1 MKKKKNNTARTAPN
15 FDNMPNKQNEG
26 TISEAVTSRQ
36 SQLATLLI
44 GILVVIAGFLT
55 YNYFKQSQN
64 GLVNKETQKEV
75 SLENMDLGEIAESG
89 DDMGILR
96 GTYTVK
102 QGDTLW
108 KIALSQLGDG
118 ERWQEIAEAN
128 DIPIDNPEV
137 EIGQELTIPGGA
149 ISEPT
154 VEPTVEPT
162 IEPTPETE
170 EIVEELIEE
179 VPETAVGPSTYMV
192 KHGDTLWE
200 IAQEI
205 YGDGARWHEIFDAN
219 PLSMYSPD
227 GYAFPLIHTGNILVI
242 P

>member
-1 MKKKKNNTARTAPN
+1 
-15 FDNMPNKQNEG
+15 MPNKQNEG
-26 TISEAVTSRQ
+26 TISDAVTSRQ

-44 GILVVIAGFLT
+44 GVLVVIAGLLT
-55 YNYFKQSQN
+55 YNYFKQTRSELSN
-64 GLVNKETQKEV
+64 NETQEEL

-89 DDMGILR
+89 EEIGSVM
-96 GTYTVK
+96 GTYTVR

-128 DIPIDNPEV
+128 DISIDNPEV

-149 ISEPT
+149 LTDIE
-154 VEPTVEPT
+154 EPTVEPT
-162 IEPTPETE
+162 IEPIVEPTVEPIVEPILE
-170 EIVEELIEE
+170 EI
-179 VPETAVGPSTYMV
+179 PETAVGSSTYEV
-192 KHGDTLWE
+192 QHGDTLWE
-200 IAQEI
+200 IAKQV

-219 PLSMYSPD
+219 SLSMYSPD
-227 GYAFPLIHTGNILVI
+227 GYAFPLIHAGNILVI